1 MIDPYALSPDE
12 IAEALDRVRVIRAW
26 CDGIEAAARAAML
39 AGQEVPGYRLG
50 FNHPKPKWVDEVEV
64 VEAMSDANVVD
75 ALEYMPPKVL
85 PPGKMRELLKKFK
98 APKRLISRINSLVTR
113 NVPELVVT
121 EIDNTYYSE
130 VNAVDLAAWQGK
142 QSGSVAV
149 TKPRPRK
156 SKSQ

>member
-1 MIDPYALSPDE
+1 
-12 IAEALDRVRVIRAW
+12 
-26 CDGIEAAARAAML
+26 
-39 AGQEVPGYRLG
+39 
-50 FNHPKPKWVDEVEV
+50 
-64 VEAMSDANVVD
+64 
-75 ALEYMPPKVL
+75 L